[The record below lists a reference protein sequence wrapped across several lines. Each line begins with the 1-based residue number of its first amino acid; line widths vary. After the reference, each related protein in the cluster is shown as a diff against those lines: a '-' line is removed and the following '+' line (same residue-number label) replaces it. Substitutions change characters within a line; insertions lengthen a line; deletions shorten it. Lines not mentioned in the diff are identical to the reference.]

1 MGREAAMLFLKS
13 CPRCQG
19 DMHVN
24 DDLYGRYKEC
34 LQCGYMRDIEDP
46 EKVLKLH
53 KILTGKSKVA

>member
-1 MGREAAMLFLKS
+1 MLFLKS